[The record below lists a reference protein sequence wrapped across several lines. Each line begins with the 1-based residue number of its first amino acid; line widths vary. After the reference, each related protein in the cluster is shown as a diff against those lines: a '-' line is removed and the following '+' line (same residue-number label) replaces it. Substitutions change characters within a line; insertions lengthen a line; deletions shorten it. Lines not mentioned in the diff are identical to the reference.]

1 MAATGGWARSPWRL
15 GSPSYSKPMSRHQVA
30 LVITAG
36 ICILALVSWVGEID
50 LGLRQFL
57 DQPAP
62 PAAQAP
68 ASAPVQGPANST
80 KTSSHSFKS
89 KAP

>member
-1 MAATGGWARSPWRL
+1 
-15 GSPSYSKPMSRHQVA
+15 MSRHQVA
-30 LVITAG
+30 LLITAG

-62 PAAQAP
+62 PAAP
-68 ASAPVQGPANST
+68 AGPSQPRPVRP
-80 KTSSHSFKS
+80 
-89 KAP
+89 

>member
-1 MAATGGWARSPWRL
+1 MAATGAWARSTWRL
-15 GSPSYSKPMSRHQVA
+15 GSTSCSKPMSRHQVA
-30 LVITAG
+30 LLITAS

-50 LGLRQFL
+50 LGLSEFL
-57 DQPAP
+57 DPPAP

-68 ASAPVQGPANST
+68 TPTPAQGAASMGLQV
-80 KTSSHSFKS
+80 KS

>member
-1 MAATGGWARSPWRL
+1 
-15 GSPSYSKPMSRHQVA
+15 MSRHQVA
-30 LVITAG
+30 LLISAG
-36 ICILALVSWVGEID
+36 LCILALVSWVGEID

-68 ASAPVQGPANST
+68 TAAPAQGPANGT
-80 KTSSHSFKS
+80 KTAS
-89 KAP
+89 P

>member
-1 MAATGGWARSPWRL
+1 
-15 GSPSYSKPMSRHQVA
+15 MSRHQVA
-30 LVITAG
+30 LLITAG

-68 ASAPVQGPANST
+68 TPGPAQGAANPSLQV
-80 KTSSHSFKS
+80 KS